1 MKIVLEK
8 LPHGATLQDVIHAVN
23 KMTEKLNEG
32 LCEID
37 EENLS
42 EALIKKIEKEG

>member
-1 MKIVLEK
+1 MKIVLDK
-8 LPHGATLQDVIHAVN
+8 LPHGATLQDVILAYN
-23 KMTEKLNEG
+23 KVVEKLNEG

-42 EALIKKIEKEG
+42 EALIKKIERED